1 MRFLIVVNKKLESSP
16 DDLLIAMSKLTPD
29 QKYTF
34 LELRRM
40 VRLRNRHSHRMIT
53 WFWMFLIYSIV
64 SVCLANYHSSNI
76 LANILAEITSGFLKY
91 ILTALLGS
99 ITLFHYYSGWNLD
112 KEILQLSSKLPL
124 ECQDLFTE

>member
-91 ILTALLGS
+91 ILTALLGNA
-99 ITLFHYYSGWNLD
+99 W
-112 KEILQLSSKLPL
+112 
-124 ECQDLFTE
+124 C